1 MAEPRPQA
9 LLYADVNLNIIDGSS
24 VWAASVAQALSS
36 AGARVRLLSKAEVER
51 DHVVQSLAG
60 TDVQVVQPSQVP
72 VPEGTETPL
81 GTSDA
86 AAALRRLD
94 RDRRADLLVV
104 RGRRAALDVVRG
116 GGFAGRLWPYL
127 TDVPQRV
134 EDLDERTAAEL
145 GEVFEASY
153 RILCQTPELAAYLEQ
168 VVPEAGGKCILLP
181 PMVPDAI
188 FDAERRPDG
197 DPPDGDPPAGGLTMV
212 YSGKLAEAW
221 KVDEFCRL
229 PVELSDAGLP
239 ATLVVVGDKVQR
251 SRTDPGFM
259 TRMRE
264 ALQLPGVRWLGG
276 MGREEATAQVAAAD
290 LALAYR
296 GASLDDSLELSTKLL
311 EYGAVG
317 TATVLN
323 RTPMH
328 ERLLGRDY
336 PLFANTPDQLRGAV
350 RLAAGSPQV
359 REEAVDRLRT
369 AAASYR
375 LSTVAAELRR
385 SLPRP
390 AEADRPGAAPGP
402 GHPGRLLLA
411 GHDLKFLTGFRT
423 HLAAVGRPHVVDEWD
438 GLSSHDE
445 RTSAR
450 RLEDADVILVEWMGP
465 AAVWYSHHVRP
476 DQRLVVRLHRF
487 EVDTDYPSQVLTDAV
502 DQVVVVSEYYRR
514 WVVQHMG
521 LPPERVTVVPNGVA
535 VDVMRRPKTDA
546 APFTLGV
553 IGALPR
559 LKRLDLALD
568 LLRRL
573 RVHDERFTLAIKS
586 RVPGDIPWIA
596 RRPAEAAHYA
606 RVAETAREDPLLAG
620 AVSWETHGADVA
632 TFLQRVGWLLS
643 LSDVESFH
651 LAAAEGM
658 ASGAVPLVRPWPAA
672 HDVYDPRWIHDS
684 VDAMV
689 ETVLSTTADG
699 TWREQGHLARAQAAA
714 WDVGA
719 VNEALLAAVTGR

>member
-1 MAEPRPQA
+1 MPETRPQA

-24 VWAASVAQALSS
+24 VWAVSVAQALSA
-36 AGARVRLLSKAEVER
+36 AGAQVRLLSKAPIER
-51 DHVVQSLAG
+51 DHVVSGLAA
-60 TDVQVVQPSQVP
+60 TDVEVVQPAQVP
-72 VPEGTETPL
+72 VPAGTALPL
-81 GTSDA
+81 ATTDA

-94 RDRRADLLVV
+94 GARRVDLLVV
-104 RGRRAALDVVRG
+104 RGRKAALDVVRT
-116 GGFAGRLWPYL
+116 GGFGGRLWPYL

-134 EDLDERTAAEL
+134 EEMDDRTAAEL
-145 GEVFEASY
+145 GEIFDASY
-153 RILCQTPELAAYLEQ
+153 RVLCQTPELASYLEQ

-188 FDAERRPDG
+188 FDRPATTADAPG
-197 DPPDGDPPAGGLTMV
+197 VPSPGLRMV

-229 PVELSDAGLP
+229 PAELDTDGL
-239 ATLVVVGDKVQR
+239 ATTLIVVGDKIQR

-259 TRMRE
+259 ARMRE
-264 ALQLPGVRWLGG
+264 ALQEPGVRWLGG

-296 GASLDDSLELSTKLL
+296 GGSLDDSLELSTKLL

-336 PLFANTPDQLRGAV
+336 PLFANTPEQLRAAV
-350 RLAAGSPQV
+350 RLAAGSDQV
-359 REEAVDRLRT
+359 RQDAAERLR
-369 AAASYR
+369 AAAQPYR
-375 LSTVAAELRR
+375 LSAVAGELRR

-390 AEADRPGAAPGP
+390 GAGLTSSAP
-402 GHPGRLLLA
+402 RLLLT

-423 HLAAVGRPHVVDEWD
+423 HLAAVGHGYEVDEWR

-445 RTSAR
+445 AASAR
-450 RLEDADVILVEWMGP
+450 HLAVADVVLVEWMGP
-465 AAVWYSHHVRP
+465 AAVWYSHRVRP
-476 DQRLVVRLHRF
+476 GQRLVVRLHRF
-487 EVDTDYPSQVLTDAV
+487 EVDTPYPAQVRAAAV
-502 DQVVVVSEYYRR
+502 DHVIVVSELYRR
-514 WVVQHMG
+514 WVVEHMG
-521 LPPERVTVVPNGVA
+521 LPAERVTVVPNGVA
-535 VDVMRRPKTDA
+535 VDVMRRPKAVA
-546 APFTLGV
+546 APWTLGV

-559 LKRLDLALD
+559 LKRLDLAVE
-568 LLRRL
+568 LLRRI
-573 RVHDERFTLAIKS
+573 RVHDERYTLAIKS
-586 RVPGDIPWIA
+586 RVPAEIPWIA
-596 RRPAEAAHYA
+596 RRQGDAAHYA
-606 RVAETAREDPLLAG
+606 RIAEAAREDPLLGG
-620 AVSWETHGADVA
+620 AVSWEGHGSDVA

-651 LAAAEGM
+651 LATAEGM

-672 HDVYDPRWIHDS
+672 RDVYDPRWIHDS
-684 VDAMV
+684 LEAMV
-689 ETVLSTTADG
+689 DTVLRTTAEG
-699 TWREQGHLARAQAAA
+699 TWAEQGELARSQAAT

-719 VNEALLAAVTGR
+719 VNALMLDTVMGTGGLGTG